1 MNLHSIAR
9 HAALAGFIVLLGA
22 APPQFPKAVASDLAP
37 AKFISESDAGARVSA
52 VTIFVTAGLDRQTA
66 ATSGVAALTAEC
78 VVRTPVDGVPVRDA
92 IASRGGT
99 LQYTVDGNST
109 HFYIEGRS
117 ERLPALVAT
126 FARALSSPDVS
137 PATLT
142 PARASLAARINES
155 EGVALSVGIDM
166 FRRSYYGGAAGLPA
180 LGTTAS
186 LASLASGDVASFY
199 KENYRRGGMTASA
212 VGLIAPALSEAL
224 RGLVAGLPAGAP
236 AAIALKPRLIPENAP
251 RIVARRDVAAPMVVV
266 GFGAPAPASKD
277 FGAMLILESL
287 ISNSFE
293 RTSATTLAFGER
305 SVGAFY
311 LYDGAPASLVI
322 YVNGNRVDPTIAI
335 RELFIVSR
343 ALELKP
349 LGADAL
355 RHFKS
360 VAEGTFLTE
369 SVSLSDRSYLLGTFS
384 NQGLGSDALNAALAS
399 LEATTPADLQRVA
412 KRYLQRYIIALVMP
426 RSSPAGN

>member
-1 MNLHSIAR
+1 
-9 HAALAGFIVLLGA
+9 
-22 APPQFPKAVASDLAP
+22 
-37 AKFISESDAGARVSA
+37 
-52 VTIFVTAGLDRQTA
+52 
-66 ATSGVAALTAEC
+66 
-78 VVRTPVDGVPVRDA
+78 
-92 IASRGGT
+92 
-99 LQYTVDGNST
+99 
-109 HFYIEGRS
+109 
-117 ERLPALVAT
+117 
-126 FARALSSPDVS
+126 
-137 PATLT
+137 
-142 PARASLAARINES
+142 
-155 EGVALSVGIDM
+155 
-166 FRRSYYGGAAGLPA
+166 
-180 LGTTAS
+180 
-186 LASLASGDVASFY
+186 
-199 KENYRRGGMTASA
+199 
-212 VGLIAPALSEAL
+212 
-224 RGLVAGLPAGAP
+224 
-236 AAIALKPRLIPENAP
+236 
-251 RIVARRDVAAPMVVV
+251 
-266 GFGAPAPASKD
+266 
-277 FGAMLILESL
+277 MLILESL